1 MSGKELKKRV
11 FSSIGICIRS
21 HTRRMERH
29 MKFVYNKS
37 EGHTKY
43 CGYIMLDEIAPY
55 EVAFVNH
62 DFEKEGEDAK

>member
-1 MSGKELKKRV
+1 
-11 FSSIGICIRS
+11 
-21 HTRRMERH
+21 MERH